1 MIRTLG
7 FNPRAHGGRDLEIN
21 ARGGTRY
28 NVSIH
33 APTGGATSSGSTS
46 ATMKRFQST
55 RPWGARHDMVATL
68 HFEMP
73 FQSTRPRGARRAS
86 GRANITWTAC
96 FNPRAHGGRDSG
108 SRLFIF
114 VEEVS
119 IHAPTGGATTGS
131 ITLIRYSVFQST
143 RPRGARRHNVE
154 IWGERAGFNPRAHG
168 GRD

>member
-55 RPWGARHDMVATL
+55 RPWGGAT
-68 HFEMP
+68 FECWRDFVVNAPVSIHAPMGGA
-73 FQSTRPRGARRAS
+73 TR
-86 GRANITWTAC
+86 
-96 FNPRAHGGRDSG
+96 HGGDASLRDA
-108 SRLFIF
+108 
-114 VEEVS
+114 VS
-119 IHAPTGGATTGS
+119 IHAPTGGATCKWTRKHNVDG
-131 ITLIRYSVFQST
+131 LFQST
-143 RPRGARRHNVE
+143 RPRGARLRLPSLHL
-154 IWGERAGFNPRAHG
+154 R
-168 GRD
+168 